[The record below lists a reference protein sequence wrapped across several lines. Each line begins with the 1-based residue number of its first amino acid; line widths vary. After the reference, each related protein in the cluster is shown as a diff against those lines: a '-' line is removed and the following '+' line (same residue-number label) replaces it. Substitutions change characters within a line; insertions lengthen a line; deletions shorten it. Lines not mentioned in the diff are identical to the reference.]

1 MINKENL
8 KKSDKKKYEE
18 AWMNFYKKMAE
29 LIVAVKALEE
39 IPNGEFSVDDLNQIC
54 TRIEKL
60 TKTILRIGESIN

>member
-39 IPNGEFSVDDLNQIC
+39 IPDGEFSVDDLNQIC

>member
-8 KKSDKKKYEE
+8 KKSDKKKYEA

-39 IPNGEFSVDDLNQIC
+39 IPDGGTF
-54 TRIEKL
+54 R
-60 TKTILRIGESIN
+60 

>member
-8 KKSDKKKYEE
+8 KKSDKKKYEA

-29 LIVAVKALEE
+29 LIVAFKALEE
-39 IPNGEFSVDDLNQIC
+39 IPDGELSVDDLNQIC